1 MALRN
6 GRINKLLTIVWRDL
20 GNVLVA
26 ERVHDPLQF
35 GLDVIGRAFGQLGL
49 PVFLVRRHV
58 SHGASSAATSPL
70 RFFWKAMAGS
80 LPAPNH

>member
-1 MALRN
+1 
-6 GRINKLLTIVWRDL
+6 
-20 GNVLVA
+20 
-26 ERVHDPLQF
+26 
-35 GLDVIGRAFGQLGL
+35 
-49 PVFLVRRHV
+49 VFLVRRHV